1 MRISGLRWD
10 WIRNKLRHQQEMK
23 IGCPSGDSRC
33 SFPCFK
39 ERWRRQKEDSLN
51 SSPCVCMA
59 LGEEQE
65 LLLVFQ
71 ASAIAA
77 AMGKRFVNYVDSR

>member
-1 MRISGLRWD
+1 
-10 WIRNKLRHQQEMK
+10 
-23 IGCPSGDSRC
+23 
-33 SFPCFK
+33 
-39 ERWRRQKEDSLN
+39 
-51 SSPCVCMA
+51 MA

-77 AMGKRFVNYVDSR
+77 AVGKRFVNYVDSR